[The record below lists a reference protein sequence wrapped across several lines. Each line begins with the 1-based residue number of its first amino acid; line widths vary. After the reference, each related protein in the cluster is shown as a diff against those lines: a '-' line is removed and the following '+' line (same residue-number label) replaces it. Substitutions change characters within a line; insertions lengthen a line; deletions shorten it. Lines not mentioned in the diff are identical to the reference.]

1 MATEKQIEANRR
13 NSQLSTGPRTD
24 AGKSIS
30 RMNALKSGLH
40 AVSHVIR
47 SEDPK
52 ALAPGPGRGTP
63 PQLRVAH

>member
-1 MATEKQIEANRR
+1 
-13 NSQLSTGPRTD
+13 
-24 AGKSIS
+24 
-30 RMNALKSGLH
+30 MNALKSGLH